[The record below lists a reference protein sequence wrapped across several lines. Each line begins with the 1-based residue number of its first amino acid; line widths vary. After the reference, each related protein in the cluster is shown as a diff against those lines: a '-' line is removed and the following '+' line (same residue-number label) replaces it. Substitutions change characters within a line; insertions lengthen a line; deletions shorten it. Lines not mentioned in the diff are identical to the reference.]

1 MWLNYNLFIR
11 ALSDARLEYLFLLL
25 NTVLQAIPLNKY
37 GLKQVCPR
45 SKSLVI
51 TGWQAI
57 DTSCFDKDCQIAL
70 QKGSTSL

>member
-11 ALSDARLEYLFLLL
+11 ALSDERLEYLFLLL

-37 GLKQVCPR
+37 GLKQVCPWN
-45 SKSLVI
+45 KSLVI